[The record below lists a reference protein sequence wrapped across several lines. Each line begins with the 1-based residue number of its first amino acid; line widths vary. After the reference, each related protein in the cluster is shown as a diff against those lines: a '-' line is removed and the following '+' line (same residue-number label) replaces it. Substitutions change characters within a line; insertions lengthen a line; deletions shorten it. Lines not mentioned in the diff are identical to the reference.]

1 MGVEEKLEVHGAR
14 VDVIVIIA
22 KVDELSGGSSHCES
36 GEAPYIEW
44 WIRWRRYG

>member
-22 KVDELSGGSSHCES
+22 KVDELGGGS
-36 GEAPYIEW
+36 APCCRMVDSLETLW
-44 WIRWRRYG
+44 VVV